1 MQSRTLQAVSK
12 AVVAAGTAGAIT
24 TACWLLNRILDDH
37 EPKCIVDAETLH
49 LHTKPTSTADD
60 YTISTKYSQQKEHDV
75 NNSFALLPIVSE
87 SDEEVDLDN
96 SFALLPIVSESD
108 EEVDLD
114 NSFALLPIV
123 SESDEEVDGDAMDY
137 ITDYFTPPNDVCILS
152 VSVPTLMDQLSH
164 VSTDGI
170 PDCRL
175 CKAAAIKSSDLTI
188 DEIYMDEKKQTLLF
202 SSTEKS
208 SSSIDSNNSVVSVS
222 SEDEEEEE
230 IQCPRTYSRKLYVR
244 L

>member
-12 AVVAAGTAGAIT
+12 AIVAAGTAGAIT

-49 LHTKPTSTADD
+49 LHTKPTSTGDD

-75 NNSFALLPIVSE
+75 NNSFALLPT
-87 SDEEVDLDN
+87 
-96 SFALLPIVSESD
+96 VSESD

-175 CKAAAIKSSDLTI
+175 CKAAAIESSDLTI
-188 DEIYMDEKKQTLLF
+188 DEIYMDEKIQTLLF